1 MALTNSSHFKKLLNF
16 GLLIFFLVGYLEWGQ
31 TESTYI
37 FRGELDVLQKLF
49 TDPMSVLHPLI
60 LIPFGG
66 QLILLFTIFQNTPS
80 RRLTLIGLACLSILI
95 LVIFLIGVMG
105 LNFKMLG
112 STLPFIIT
120 GILVLKYNRKKEPT
134 PPVTAG

>member
-1 MALTNSSHFKKLLNF
+1 MALTNSSRLKKWLNL
-16 GLLIFFLVGYLEWGQ
+16 GLLLFFLIGYLEWGQ

-60 LIPFGG
+60 LIPFSG
-66 QLILLFTIFQNTPS
+66 QLILLFTLFQNIPS

-95 LVIFLIGVMG
+95 LVIFLIGAMG

-112 STLPFIIT
+112 STIPFLIT
-120 GILVLKYNRKKEPT
+120 GILVLKYNRKKEST